1 MFDRIVLVDQS
12 TFTPAPT
19 AVASPD
25 RPRAF
30 IPIFSTKGFGKD
42 DEVKLF
48 EAYNH
53 GTLVKNYGNPN
64 ILITLAPLYYAYEFL
79 RGGGDVYIRRIVSAT
94 ATHAHIVIVAKVRF
108 PSEGANEGKAEVIFE
123 NRTLNSATDLET
135 MITDAEDLLNL
146 TPDADGFVV
155 YPIAITGVSWKGVEG
170 NKYTIRLIPNTSLDK
185 QIDQKAYT
193 LEMRESVSSSPKSVG
208 FTFDENATLDGQ
220 SIYANDIF
228 EEQSPNV
235 FFNVLSTYSQFIEA
249 IKDYIPEGE
258 IGRPDIFF
266 GRDKSG
272 NIYPDYVILN
282 TSVDYTVSGGI
293 AMQGGSDGSFAV
305 DQANR
310 EDSMMERYVESF
322 DEIPTQMLE
331 NEYKYFIDYV
341 FDFGAPQEVKDAI
354 IGFTQRRKTTKAI
367 IDTGLNNKTVTSIVN
382 ARVSGG
388 VTYSNE
394 SATIVSGV
402 AAYRDP
408 FTNKKIMMPLS
419 FFEAFAVPNHISM
432 YEGGARPFAG
442 ANYTYDNMIPGTYQ
456 PIIYDENSDSAR
468 KLVDNQINFAVE
480 DANTYQAFHQTTSL
494 KVRSLGLGE
503 RNNVH
508 LLHLMIRLCLLE
520 AKAERWNFLEDAD
533 IERYGSRIQ
542 QRLEIA
548 MQGKVGELSIQ
559 TERAGQ
565 YGEDRNRVNVTINV
579 RFKNINKGTTFTF
592 TIN

>member
-94 ATHAHIVIVAKVRF
+94 AAHAHIVIVAKVRF

-193 LEMRESVSSSPKSVG
+193 LETRESASSSPKSVG

-322 DEIPTQMLE
+322 DEMPTQMLE

-394 SATIVSGV
+394 SAIIVSGV